1 MRSELRFKMIAW
13 LLSGE
18 CSIRRLRKALAL
30 KILPDLVSSVQS
42 YSSKPTVRHLT
53 GRKGIKS
60 KEN

>member
-1 MRSELRFKMIAW
+1 MRSELRSKMIAW

-42 YSSKPTVRHLT
+42 YSSKPTVHLT